1 MNIMVIIISG
11 INVRHSLWQKEEN
24 QVEGLQCILRLFFL
38 FSFLVHYDVIAR
50 IEGRNT

>member
-38 FSFLVHYDVIAR
+38 LVHYDVIAR